1 MDANYCMSYKRLV
14 NAPRCPSC
22 VVSHFNLRFWIWRAL
37 SATATLKRND
47 YVSNVALKSSSV
59 VSTTSNTNAYPIRD
73 EPLKWTRVYV
83 RPDCARFSYA
93 RLYVALAFV
102 RDDAFEF
109 CRKNFYFVIVNIDFF
124 LFHIIIDSIS
134 TLFLLQIYIIK

>member
-1 MDANYCMSYKRLV
+1 M
-14 NAPRCPSC
+14 
-22 VVSHFNLRFWIWRAL
+22 
-37 SATATLKRND
+37 
-47 YVSNVALKSSSV
+47 
-59 VSTTSNTNAYPIRD
+59 
-73 EPLKWTRVYV
+73 YV

-134 TLFLLQIYIIK
+134 TLFFITNLYNKIKKSMNHMSIHHKIISLKFLK